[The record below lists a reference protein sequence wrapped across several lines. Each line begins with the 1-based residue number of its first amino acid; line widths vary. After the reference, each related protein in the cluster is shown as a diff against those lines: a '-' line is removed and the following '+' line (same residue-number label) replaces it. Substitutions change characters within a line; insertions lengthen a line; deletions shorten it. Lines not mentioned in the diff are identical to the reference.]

1 MRYSDHV
8 TGNGEAFL
16 RQACR
21 MSLEG
26 VVSKRSDA
34 PYQSGRSRSWLKAKC
49 IQEQEFVV
57 GGFTDPEGSR
67 AGIGALLLGVHDDSG
82 RLVYVGKVGTGFSSR
97 AAIDL
102 RHKLERLVQSSS
114 PFATRPPGTARAHW
128 VRPKLVGE
136 VEFTEWTPDGRLR
149 HPSWKGLREDKPAR
163 EIVRERPAGEDG
175 GSRPRASAGGRAKLA
190 FVRARTRPTA
200 RRAPGTAMAAEV
212 AGVRITHPDRVL
224 YQPQGI
230 TKLDLAKFYETI
242 ADWILPHLRG
252 RPTSLVRC
260 PQGLAKE
267 CFYQKHVGTWA
278 PAALRRIRIQEK
290 KKVGEYLIVDDL
302 PGLIGLVQIGIL
314 EIHTWNAVAEHLEEP
329 DRLVFDLD
337 PGDDV
342 PWRDVVAAARTL
354 RAYLQDVGLESFL
367 KTTGGKGLHLVVPI
381 DPGPG
386 WDDCLAFARSVADE
400 LARDS
405 PKSFTADVSKS
416 ERRGRIYVDYLRN
429 LRGATAVAAFS
440 TRARQGAP
448 VSTPLAWD
456 ELGARIRS
464 DHFTVSNLPRRLASL
479 RSDPW
484 KAYETT
490 HQALPAVRR

>member
-1 MRYSDHV
+1 M
-8 TGNGEAFL
+8 
-16 RQACR
+16 
-21 MSLEG
+21 
-26 VVSKRSDA
+26 
-34 PYQSGRSRSWLKAKC
+34 
-49 IQEQEFVV
+49 
-57 GGFTDPEGSR
+57 
-67 AGIGALLLGVHDDSG
+67 
-82 RLVYVGKVGTGFSSR
+82 
-97 AAIDL
+97 
-102 RHKLERLVQSSS
+102 
-114 PFATRPPGTARAHW
+114 
-128 VRPKLVGE
+128 
-136 VEFTEWTPDGRLR
+136 
-149 HPSWKGLREDKPAR
+149 
-163 EIVRERPAGEDG
+163 
-175 GSRPRASAGGRAKLA
+175 
-190 FVRARTRPTA
+190 
-200 RRAPGTAMAAEV
+200 
-212 AGVRITHPDRVL
+212 
-224 YQPQGI
+224 
-230 TKLDLAKFYETI
+230 
-242 ADWILPHLRG
+242 
-252 RPTSLVRC
+252 
-260 PQGLAKE
+260 
-267 CFYQKHVGTWA
+267 
-278 PAALRRIRIQEK
+278 
-290 KKVGEYLIVDDL
+290 VDDL

-381 DPGPG
+381 DRGPG
-386 WDDCLAFARSVADE
+386 WDDCLAFSRSVAE
-400 LARDS
+400 TLARDS

-416 ERRGRIYVDYLRN
+416 ERRGRIYLDYLRN

-484 KAYETT
+484 KAYTTT